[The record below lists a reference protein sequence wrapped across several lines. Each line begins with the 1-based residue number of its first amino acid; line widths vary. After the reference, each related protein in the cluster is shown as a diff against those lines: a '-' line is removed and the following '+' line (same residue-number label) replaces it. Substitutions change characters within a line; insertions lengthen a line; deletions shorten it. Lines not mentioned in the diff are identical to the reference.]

1 MANRAGEAKTGS
13 VPAGKSAMILARL
26 VSALMAAVALS
37 TASVAFALTGAA
49 TGDPAGFRVMS
60 YNIRY
65 DGSSDNPLWSERRG
79 PMADQIAFLDPD
91 LLGLQEAL
99 PHQADWLA
107 DRLPAWDRYG
117 VGRDDGVAGE
127 QATLFWR
134 RERYE
139 RLEAQTLWCSPT
151 PERPSKGWDAAYPR
165 TVTRVILR
173 DRRDGGLLDVR
184 NTHFDHVGVV
194 AREQCAE
201 LVSGLAPAEVG
212 GQTARI
218 VLMGDFNTGPDTAP
232 YRRILA
238 SGLRD
243 ARADSPVDFGP
254 AGTFNAFDIAKDNDG
269 VAIDHIFIG
278 PGLTVRRF
286 AVPTDSFGGRVI
298 SDHFPVVA
306 DLAPVE
312 P

>member
-1 MANRAGEAKTGS
+1 MT
-13 VPAGKSAMILARL
+13 LARI
-26 VSALMAAVALS
+26 VSALMAVVLLSAVPA
-37 TASVAFALTGAA
+37 AAMAA
-49 TGDPAGFRVMS
+49 TGDPAEFRVMS
-60 YNIRY
+60 YNIRF
-65 DGSSDNPLWSERRG
+65 DGPSDNPLWNDRRG

-107 DRLPAWDRYG
+107 ARLPAYDRYG
-117 VGRDDGVAGE
+117 VGRDDGRSGE

-134 RERYE
+134 RDRYE

-151 PERPSKGWDAAYPR
+151 PDRPSKGWDAAYPR

-173 DRRDGGLLDVR
+173 DRRGDGLLDVR

-201 LVSGLAPAEVG
+201 LVSNLAPAEVDG
-212 GQTARI
+212 ETARV
-218 VLMGDFNTGPDTAP
+218 VLMGDFNSGPGTAP
-232 YRRILA
+232 WRRILA

-243 ARADSPVDFGP
+243 ARAASPLAFGP
-254 AGTFNAFDIAKDNDG
+254 AGTFNAFDIASDNDG

-278 PGLTVRRF
+278 PRLTVRRF

-306 DLAPVE
+306 DVAPVGR
-312 P
+312 